1 MTFFGY
7 TIGDWAEVISIIGV
21 GVSAGSW
28 LGVCWQDM
36 TASGQN
42 SGSVDRVTIVGKM
55 SVYSH
60 SGQGF
65 VQAMMNYGNTNSAK
79 YVYINDKTITGK
91 DFNGTDSSCKTV
103 AIVNVYSF

>member
-1 MTFFGY
+1 MNDKQ
-7 TIGDWAEVISIIGV
+7 TITPSKPISQCFTGWV
-21 GVSAGSW
+21 
-28 LGVCWQDM
+28 LCWQDM

-42 SGSVDRVTIVGKM
+42 SGSVDRVTIVDKM

-91 DFNGTDSSCKTV
+91 DFNGTDSSRKTV